1 MATRKHTAADVW
13 PVGVL
18 YSQTGVTSV
27 IEKTQLQATLLAI
40 DEINA
45 AGGVAGEQIKPI
57 VYDPQSDPET
67 FAMLAERLIRQD
79 NVKIIFGCYMSSTR
93 RAVIPVA
100 EQTDT
105 LLCYPTYYEG
115 FEFSRNVLYLGS
127 VPNQTNIVLADFLL
141 RNYGT
146 KIFLLGSDYIFPR
159 ESNRLFRNIIDDIGG
174 EVVGERYIPLN
185 SSPLEFDL
193 FMSQLKRF
201 EPDVIL
207 STVVGGDVGKLFT
220 AYARSE
226 FDPRVVPIASIS
238 ATEAEVGMLDP
249 QITAGHI
256 SCGTYFG
263 TVETPEN
270 KKFLGNYAARFGKA
284 AIPNMCAEAAYS
296 IVHVV
301 SEAMKKVQVVNPQ
314 SLVQA
319 LHSFEFRAPQGLIKI
334 DGENNHAYLWCRI
347 AKIDDNQRFNIVY
360 ESPSPIKPDPYMVE
374 AKTSLKVPT
383 VV

>member
-270 KKFLGNYAARFGKA
+270 KKFLGNYAAR
-284 AIPNMCAEAAYS
+284 
-296 IVHVV
+296 
-301 SEAMKKVQVVNPQ
+301 
-314 SLVQA
+314 
-319 LHSFEFRAPQGLIKI
+319 
-334 DGENNHAYLWCRI
+334 
-347 AKIDDNQRFNIVY
+347 
-360 ESPSPIKPDPYMVE
+360 
-374 AKTSLKVPT
+374 
-383 VV
+383 